1 MKEKLSRKAWQRAIN
16 ALLWY
21 PDNKAEYNALP
32 GDTQDG
38 AFDPTGKAAVELAES
53 MRYQTIKQEITA
65 VEAALEHL
73 HEDQRV
79 VIERRF
85 FSVPKGEGVYRKPRQ
100 YDFLQDIGFSE
111 RAMRRI
117 SRKAVVYVAYFLGEK

>member
-1 MKEKLSRKAWQRAIN
+1 MKDKLSRKAWQRAIN

-21 PDNKAEYNALP
+21 PDNKAEYDALP
-32 GDTQDG
+32 AHDG
-38 AFDPTGKAAVELAES
+38 SFDPTGEAAVELAES

-65 VEAALEHL
+65 VEAALEAL

-85 FSVPKGEGVYRKPRQ
+85 FNIPKGDGIYRKPRQ

-117 SRKAVVYVAYFLGEK
+117 SRKTVVYVAYRLGEK

>member
-1 MKEKLSRKAWQRAIN
+1 MKDKLSRKAWQRAIN

-21 PDNKAEYNALP
+21 PDSKAEYDALP
-32 GDTQDG
+32 AHDG
-38 AFDPTGKAAVELAES
+38 SSDPTGEAAVELAES
-53 MRYQTIKQEITA
+53 TRYQTIKQEITA
-65 VEAALEHL
+65 VEAALANL

-85 FSVPKGEGVYRKPRQ
+85 FNIPKGDGIYRKPRQ

-117 SRKAVVYVAYFLGEK
+117 SRKTVVYVAYRLGEK